1 MSHEAFGVNDLVI
14 CDKGAG
20 KLVGGGFNLKDGMIG
35 HSAITTT
42 NEDNTNKQKGGSAII
57 SSLKGLAVPAG
68 LLFLQKSMQDK
79 YYEFE
84 NKDTV
89 IDDNLYDKLYKMAA
103 EDDNSSKDSK
113 SSKNSKRKKRKSTTR
128 KKKASSKKK
137 GTRRRKK

>member
-1 MSHEAFGVNDLVI
+1 MSREAFGVNDLVI

-20 KLVGGGFNLKDGMIG
+20 KLVGGGFNLKEGMLG
-35 HSAITTT
+35 HSAMTTT
-42 NEDNTNKQKGGSAII
+42 DDGSKQQKGGSAII

-89 IDDNLYDKLYKMAA
+89 IDDNLYDKLYKMAS
-103 EDDNSSKDSK
+103 EDESSNSS
-113 SSKNSKRKKRKSTTR
+113 NSKKSKPKLEERKRHLR
-128 KKKASSKKK
+128 K

>member
-20 KLVGGGFNLKDGMIG
+20 KLVGGGFNLKDGMLG
-35 HSAITTT
+35 HSPITTT
-42 NEDNTNKQKGGSAII
+42 DDGLKKQTGGSAII

-89 IDDNLYDKLYKMAA
+89 IDDNLYDKLYKMAS
-103 EDDNSSKDSK
+103 EDDNSSTDSK
-113 SSKNSKRKKRKSTTR
+113 SSKNSKKKKRKPSTR
-128 KKKASSKKK
+128 KKKTSSKKK

>member
-1 MSHEAFGVNDLVI
+1 MSREAFGVNDLVI

-20 KLVGGGFNLKDGMIG
+20 KLVGGGFNLKEGMLA

-42 NEDNTNKQKGGSAII
+42 NEDSSNQKGGSAII

-89 IDDNLYDKLYKMAA
+89 IDDNLYDKLYKMAS
-103 EDDNSSKDSK
+103 EDDNSSTDSK
-113 SSKNSKRKKRKSTTR
+113 SSKNSKKKKRKPTTR
-128 KKKASSKKK
+128 KKKTSSKKK

>member
-35 HSAITTT
+35 HSAMTTT

-89 IDDNLYDKLYKMAA
+89 IDDNLYDKLYKMAT
-103 EDDNSSKDSK
+103 EDESSNSS
-113 SSKNSKRKKRKSTTR
+113 SSKKNKKSKTRR
-128 KKKASSKKK
+128 KKKTSKRK
-137 GTRRRKK
+137 GTRRRKKNN

>member
-20 KLVGGGFNLKDGMIG
+20 KLVGGGFNLKEGMLG
-35 HSAITTT
+35 HSAMTTT
-42 NEDNTNKQKGGSAII
+42 DDGSKQQKGGSSII

-89 IDDNLYDKLYKMAA
+89 IDDNLYDKLYKMAS
-103 EDDNSSKDSK
+103 EDDNSSTDSK
-113 SSKNSKRKKRKSTTR
+113 SSKNSKKKKRKPTTR
-128 KKKASSKKK
+128 KKKTSSKKK